1 MTKRKKNILY
11 IEANAELAGPQYC
24 LLDLIDHL
32 DKKRFQP
39 IVLLNTDGP
48 LVQLLTSRGISVKV
62 IRVIFP
68 FSKMF
73 SPSAFRHNW
82 KAWSETI
89 KFINTHKV
97 DIIHCQSALSLKI
110 LLPSLYRYRARIVQQ
125 CDDLYNASSLSFKV
139 CMIFGANTLVAVCN
153 AVHEKAIS
161 GIPTLRKRAVRIYN
175 SVNIDTFRPS
185 KKTVRLRKEWGVPK
199 SSTLIGLV
207 ANFAPVKDHV
217 TFLKAVRLLQQ
228 DTMRTHFLLVG
239 GVFQPDLYPD
249 HVTYKSLV
257 ESYIVSNGLSD
268 RVLLTGHRDD
278 MADVFRSLDIL
289 VISSITEGCN
299 RAILESMAS
308 GTPVIATN
316 SGGTPELI
324 EHERTGLL
332 FEPRD
337 ARGLAKSIRRLSNDK
352 KLYTRLRRNALEEV
366 RKRFRPDT
374 RARKFEDKY
383 LEVLSRISPSTSTV
397 ENVASGKQ
405 LQELRAQ

>member
-1 MTKRKKNILY
+1 MTNRKKTILY

-48 LVQLLTSRGISVKV
+48 LIQLLTARGIEVKV
-62 IRVIFP
+62 IRVMFP

-73 SPSAFRHNW
+73 SPSAFRHNL
-82 KAWSETI
+82 KAWSETT

-139 CMIFGANTLVAVCN
+139 CMIFGTNTLVAVCN

-161 GIPTLRKRAVRIYN
+161 GIPTLRKRALRIYN

-199 SSTLIGLV
+199 SSTIIGLV

-217 TFLKAVRLLQQ
+217 TFLKAVRLLQH
-228 DTMRTHFLLVG
+228 DSTRTHFVLVG
-239 GVFQPDLYPD
+239 GVFHPELYPD
-249 HVTYKSLV
+249 HITYKSHV
-257 ESYIVSNGLSD
+257 ESYITRNGLSD
-268 RVLLTGHRDD
+268 RVLLAGHRDD

-289 VISSITEGCN
+289 VISSISEGCN

-337 ARGLAKSIRRLSNDK
+337 ARGLAESIKRLSNDK
-352 KLYTRLRRNALEEV
+352 KLYALLRQNGLEEV
-366 RKRFRPDT
+366 RKRFRPDA
-374 RARKFEDKY
+374 RARKFEAVY
-383 LEVLSRISPSTSTV
+383 SEVLSQIKPSTSTAG
-397 ENVASGKQ
+397 NFSTKHQ
-405 LQELRAQ
+405 LQKLRAQ